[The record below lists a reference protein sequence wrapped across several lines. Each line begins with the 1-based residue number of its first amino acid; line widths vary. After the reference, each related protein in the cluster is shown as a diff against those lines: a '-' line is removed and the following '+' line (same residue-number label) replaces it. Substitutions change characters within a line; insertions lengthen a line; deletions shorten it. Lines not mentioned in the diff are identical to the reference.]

1 MKTINSQLQRF
12 WSRQSARL
20 LAAFALLLLVS
31 LPAAA
36 QIDPAPRQLL
46 HLGVNSSL
54 TDPGPLGAY
63 AFFYWNMPEVPTTN
77 QFLRLVIA
85 PVYVD
90 SELGFKGLLGEHTD
104 LAVGAFGGLYANS

>member
-1 MKTINSQLQRF
+1 MKKHNSPLTG
-12 WSRQSARL
+12 SRL
-20 LAAFALLLLVS
+20 LAGAAALTLVAFNAS
-31 LPAAA
+31 A

-46 HLGVNSSL
+46 ELGGDASV
-54 TDPGPLGAY
+54 TDSGPMGAY
-63 AFFYWNMPEVPTTN
+63 AFYYWNMVNVPTTN